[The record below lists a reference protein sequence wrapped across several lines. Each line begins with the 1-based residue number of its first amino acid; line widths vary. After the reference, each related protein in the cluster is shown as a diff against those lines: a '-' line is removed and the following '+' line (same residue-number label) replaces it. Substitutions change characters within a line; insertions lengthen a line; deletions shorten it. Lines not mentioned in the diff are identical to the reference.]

1 MIPPDDIYYEYDT
14 LLGKADELNDKLLSS
29 LKIGKSPRRLDCKIE
44 NLKSLNQELSKGLER
59 ALDSLKRVD
68 QDLATEL

>member
-44 NLKSLNQELSKGLER
+44 DLKSLNQELSKGLER